1 MKSRGSLV
9 VATSSVALP
18 PDEQE
23 VVDGLACAGKP
34 ALPHAAPGSY
44 GS

>member
-1 MKSRGSLV
+1 MRSRGSLV

-18 PDEQE
+18 PDEQG
-23 VVDGLACAGKP
+23 VVDGLASAGKP
-34 ALPHAAPGSY
+34 ALPHAVSGSY